1 MKKILLALLLIS
13 SVALAESPIDPKESG
28 PFEAGRIIQQATT
41 GTWDR
46 VITDKKTGCQY
57 ALQFN
62 TGTGTV
68 LLGCFPELID
78 PKFKK

>member
-1 MKKILLALLLIS
+1 MKKILLALLLVVG
-13 SVALAESPIDPKESG
+13 SVHAESAVDPSESG
-28 PFEAGRIIQQATT
+28 PFEEGRIVSQKTS
-41 GTWDR
+41 GVWDR

-68 LLGCFPELID
+68 LLGCFPEYID